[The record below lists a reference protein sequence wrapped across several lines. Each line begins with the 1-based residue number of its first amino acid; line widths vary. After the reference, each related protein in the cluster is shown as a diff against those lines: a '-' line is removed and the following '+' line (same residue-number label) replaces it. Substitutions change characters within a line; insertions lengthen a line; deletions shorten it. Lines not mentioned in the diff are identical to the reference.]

1 MNPGATILPVA
12 SIAAA
17 VLRPERLPMAAMRSP
32 LIPTSAGFASPPAPS
47 MTEPPRI
54 TSANSGAREQAP
66 SVVAAL
72 KTNVNATRRNRII
85 A

>member
-1 MNPGATILPVA
+1 
-12 SIAAA
+12 
-17 VLRPERLPMAAMRSP
+17 
-32 LIPTSAGFASPPAPS
+32 

-54 TSANSGAREQAP
+54 TSANSGSREHAP

-72 KTNVNATRRNRII
+72 KITNVNATRRNRII

>member
-1 MNPGATILPVA
+1 
-12 SIAAA
+12 
-17 VLRPERLPMAAMRSP
+17 
-32 LIPTSAGFASPPAPS
+32 

-54 TSANSGAREQAP
+54 TSANSGSREHAP

-72 KTNVNATRRNRII
+72 KANVNATRRNRII